1 MSSTVVHTL
10 LLTGLWRLVVV
21 QDSKAVDISKEI
33 VLLTGLQCLDL
44 TNNDLTGYV
53 SLLEIQDSK
62 SVDIPTEIVLLTGL
76 QRLNLTIND
85 LTG

>member
-1 MSSTVVHTL
+1 ML
-10 LLTGLWRLVVV
+10 EI
-21 QDSKAVDISKEI
+21 QDSKSVDIPREI
-33 VLLTGLQCLDL
+33 VMFTGLHCLDL